1 MLGNGRGMNGDMP
14 SNFAIEKRYFSIT
27 EVADLLGVNP
37 SMLRYWEKEFRQ
49 LHPRTNA
56 RGKRFYTERDIELI
70 RRIHELVKVRA
81 YTIEGA
87 RRLLNGEIEDDF
99 EEGRMESP
107 GNSAEDREL
116 DERTA
121 SLEELQAARERLEG
135 IRAVLLDW
143 RDQLSHRDRH

>member
-1 MLGNGRGMNGDMP
+1 MP
-14 SNFAIEKRYFSIT
+14 ANFAIEKRYFSIT

-99 EEGRMESP
+99 EGGQGPSVSAPEEVSDSSAGQWSP
-107 GNSAEDREL
+107 E
-116 DERTA
+116 ERTA
-121 SLEELQAARERLEG
+121 VRERLED
-135 IRAVLLDW
+135 IRSVLLVW
-143 RDQLSHRDRH
+143 QQRLSQRGEGAEQ

>member
-1 MLGNGRGMNGDMP
+1 MP
-14 SNFAIEKRYFSIT
+14 SNFVIEKRYFSIT

-87 RRLLNGEIEDDF
+87 RRLLNGEIPEDV
-99 EEGRMESP
+99 EGGQSEPLRVAD
-107 GNSAEDREL
+107 GGAEQA
-116 DERTA
+116 ERLQ
-121 SLEELQAARERLEG
+121 SIEELNAVRERLEG
-135 IRAVLLDW
+135 IRTVLLDW
-143 RDQLSHRDRH
+143 RDQLSPRGGS

>member
-1 MLGNGRGMNGDMP
+1 MP
-14 SNFAIEKRYFSIT
+14 SNFVIEKRYFSIT

-87 RRLLNGEIEDDF
+87 RRLLNGEIADDF
-99 EEGRMESP
+99 EGAIGESIHMAEEVRAPESTGTPEEME
-107 GNSAEDREL
+107 AV
-116 DERTA
+116 
-121 SLEELQAARERLEG
+121 RERLEG
-135 IRAVLLDW
+135 IRSVLLDW
-143 RDQLSHRDRH
+143 RDRLSSRGGN

>member
-1 MLGNGRGMNGDMP
+1 MGMNGEMP
-14 SNFAIEKRYFSIT
+14 SNFVIEKRYFSIT

-87 RRLLNGEIEDDF
+87 RRLLNGEIPEDV
-99 EEGRMESP
+99 EGGQSEPLRVAD
-107 GNSAEDREL
+107 GGAEQA
-116 DERTA
+116 ERLQ
-121 SLEELQAARERLEG
+121 SIEELNAVRERLEG
-135 IRAVLLDW
+135 IRTVLLDW
-143 RDQLSHRDRH
+143 RDQLSPRGGS